1 MVVLFFG
8 FSLTLWT
15 SVWQARA
22 RDVRFAVRYVLGFW
36 ILFTPVMYPLA
47 TVPPRFRWLMHLNPM
62 TAPIETFRWGMM
74 PGLEHSWPWFGYTVC
89 VAVATFVG
97 GVWHFGRQES
107 ATMDKM

>member
-1 MVVLFFG
+1 
-8 FSLTLWT
+8 
-15 SVWQARA
+15 
-22 RDVRFAVRYVLGFW
+22 
-36 ILFTPVMYPLA
+36 
-47 TVPPRFRWLMHLNPM
+47 MHLNPM

-89 VAVATFVG
+89 IAVATFLG